1 MAIDPSYYRDI
12 IMDNY
17 SYPHNKGLKE
27 NDGYEQR
34 HMASDSCIDDI
45 TVQAKFK
52 DGKIEDVRFDGHAC
66 TISTASTSILTDLMD
81 GKTITE
87 AKDIIDN
94 YYHMLHGENFDPDAL
109 NEAIVFEGV
118 SKQPNRIGC
127 ATIGWRAVEEM
138 IEEQEKNA
146 KDGEIVHTT
155 QAACDCPTCQ
165 ADHSEKEVKAN
176 G

>member
-1 MAIDPSYYRDI
+1 
-12 IMDNY
+12 
-17 SYPHNKGLKE
+17 
-27 NDGYEQR
+27 
-34 HMASDSCIDDI
+34 
-45 TVQAKFK
+45 
-52 DGKIEDVRFDGHAC
+52 
-66 TISTASTSILTDLMD
+66 
-81 GKTITE
+81 
-87 AKDIIDN
+87 
-94 YYHMLHGENFDPDAL
+94 MLHGENFDPDAL